1 MTDLFISCLPGLEPM
16 LFGEI
21 EEHDIGS
28 KRREVPGGVELEGSL
43 GDVHRAN
50 LFLGLAQQVR
60 VRVAVLEA
68 TKLAELAR
76 KARAIEWEPYLRRDL
91 PLRVRATTKKSKLY
105 HSGAVAERVAA
116 GIAGRLG
123 GAPDE
128 GDAQHVQVRVE
139 GARVTISIDASGE
152 PLHRRGYRLQS
163 AKAPLREDLARALV
177 MLSGWDRLAPLMDPM
192 MGSGTIV
199 IEAAML
205 AAGIPP
211 GRGRTFAAETF
222 PATDASALE
231 ALRTAS
237 TPATAPPAIRGSD
250 RDAGAVEIARANA
263 TRAGVEVA
271 FERAALAST
280 LKDWTVPGTTVV
292 TNPPYGRRVGRGDLR
307 PLYQTL
313 GRLVREHADWTL
325 AMVTPEGSPMARQV
339 GISWEKTCVTR
350 HGGQR
355 VQLQVGPSAPIE

>member
-16 LFGEI
+16 LLGEI
-21 EEHDIGS
+21 AGHHIGTNH
-28 KRREVPGGVELEGSL
+28 REVPGGVELEGSL
-43 GDVHRAN
+43 QDVHRAN
-50 LFLGLAQQVR
+50 LLLGLAQQVR
-60 VRVAVLEA
+60 VRVAVLKA
-68 TKLAELAR
+68 TKLPELAR
-76 KARAIEWEPYLRRDL
+76 KARAIEWDQYLRPDL
-91 PLRVRATTKKSKLY
+91 SLRVRATTKKSKLY
-105 HSGAVAERVAA
+105 HGGAVAERVAA

-123 GAPDE
+123 AAPEE
-128 GDAQHVQVRVE
+128 GDAQQVHVRVE
-139 GARVTISIDASGE
+139 GVEVTLSVDASGD
-152 PLHRRGYRLQS
+152 PLHRRGYRLES

-177 MLSGWDRLAPLMDPM
+177 LFSGWDGRSPLVDPM

-211 GRGRTFAAETF
+211 GRGRTFAAESF
-222 PATDASALE
+222 PATDLADLE
-231 ALRTAS
+231 ALRAVPPS
-237 TPATAPPAIRGSD
+237 ANDAPLIRGSD
-250 RDAGAVEIARANA
+250 RDAGAVKMAQANA
-263 TRAGVEVA
+263 ARAGVEVH

-280 LKDWTVPGTTVV
+280 LKEWSAPNTTVV

-339 GISWEKTCVTR
+339 GIDWSATCVTR

-355 VQLQVGPSAPIE
+355 VQLQVGKPSE